1 MNDSVDL
8 DGLRAVHTSPVLGE
22 KKGRDAMATSRQ
34 LSRGLVVLAALLS
47 LMGAPG
53 PALADEEIKA
63 TLKGFNEVPAVST
76 TGHGQFHA
84 TISTDQ
90 QSIAYE
96 LTYDGIEGSIL
107 QSHIHVAQRNVNGGI
122 VLFLCAT
129 SLTSPAAAPA
139 GTPACPANGGTVIG
153 TLTASNI
160 TPVLTQGIETGPAE
174 FAEILHAIRSG
185 VTYANVHSS
194 PNHVGGEIRGQIKV
208 IRGDEDDE

>member
-1 MNDSVDL
+1 MAKS
-8 DGLRAVHTSPVLGE
+8 RRLG
-22 KKGRDAMATSRQ
+22 MA
-34 LSRGLVVLAALLS
+34 LVVVTALLS
-47 LMGAPG
+47 LMGIPG
-53 PALADEEIKA
+53 SVQAEEAIKA
-63 TLKGFNEVPAVST
+63 TLQGFSEVPAVST
-76 TGHGQFHA
+76 TGHGRFQA

-90 QSIAYE
+90 HSIAYE

-122 VLFLCAT
+122 VLFLCAN

-139 GTPACPANGGTVIG
+139 GTPACPPNGGTVTG

-174 FAEILHAIRSG
+174 FSEILHAIRSG

-194 PNHVGGEIRGQIKV
+194 PNHVGGEIRGQIKNN
-208 IRGDEDDE
+208 RGDEDEK